1 MLSVASMFG
10 VSLFLAMHGSL
21 VTSFLVRKST
31 ENDSQNRDYKLGQ
44 QEETYSILTTHGYF
58 GHLTFQDPRLTETI
72 IDAPAVA
79 AQPTKRP

>member
-44 QEETYSILTTHGYF
+44 Q
-58 GHLTFQDPRLTETI
+58 D
-72 IDAPAVA
+72 
-79 AQPTKRP
+79 

>member
-1 MLSVASMFG
+1 MFG

-58 GHLTFQDPRLTETI
+58 GCLTFQDPRLTTTTI
-72 IDAPAVA
+72 AAPVA
-79 AQPTKRP
+79 TAQPTKRP

>member
-44 QEETYSILTTHGYF
+44 QEETYSILTAHGYF
-58 GHLTFQDPRLTETI
+58 GCLTFQDPRLTILIAE
-72 IDAPAVA
+72 PAVA

>member
-1 MLSVASMFG
+1 MLQAEHKVLRQSFHMLSVASMFG

-58 GHLTFQDPRLTETI
+58 GHLTFQDPRLTT
-72 IDAPAVA
+72 
-79 AQPTKRP
+79 